1 VNHRPLLAGFAALAV
16 LALPGA
22 AVAETWSKVALVDG
36 MCAKKA
42 KDAPD
47 AHTRDCAIKCASGGY
62 GILTAEGRYL
72 KFDEQGSEQALAA
85 LKASD
90 QKDHLRVD
98 VQGTLEGDRIA
109 VESVAL
115 AH

>member
-1 VNHRPLLAGFAALAV
+1 MNHRPLLACLAALTL

-22 AVAETWSKVALVDG
+22 VAAETWTKVALVDG

-42 KDAPD
+42 KDVPD

-62 GILTAEGRYL
+62 GIFTAEGRYL
-72 KFDEQGSEQALAA
+72 KFDEHGSEQALAA

-90 QKDHLRVD
+90 RKDHLRVD
-98 VQGTLEGDRIA
+98 VKGTLEGDRIA
-109 VESVAL
+109 VDSVAL
-115 AH
+115 AR